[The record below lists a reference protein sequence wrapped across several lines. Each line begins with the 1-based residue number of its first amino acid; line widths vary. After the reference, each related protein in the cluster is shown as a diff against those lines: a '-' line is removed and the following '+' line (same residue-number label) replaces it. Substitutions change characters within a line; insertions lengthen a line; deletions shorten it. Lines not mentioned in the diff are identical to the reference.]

1 MTPLKFSILLLAAT
15 ISSIS
20 LGGESKTD
28 DSKTPQVAG
37 SSFYQDKERGWF
49 WYEDPPP
56 ETEPEKVEPTPAPKP
71 SQPVEKKEVPET
83 SVPELPPTGSVA
95 WIREMLPKLRDAAM
109 DNPTKENVGAYFWAQ
124 RIMLDKAE
132 RFSRHSV
139 DVIRNDPFLDEDMRY
154 PASNAASDAL
164 ATAAG
169 KQKETLLKMIA
180 GSSALMFFYNGND
193 CILCEQALAAVS
205 ALEFRYGFT
214 VMPVSMDG
222 APLPGGKYPN
232 TQYDTGLA
240 EQLGIITSPALA
252 LVIPPNDV
260 KIVSFSTVSMETA
273 TTRILMAAH
282 EAGLISAQEYN
293 ATSRLNTMGLID
305 ATKLADAPP
314 DATKNPNEFVNR
326 LREEARRAFQKD
338 NGGEQ

>member
-1 MTPLKFSILLLAAT
+1 MTPLKFPILLLAAALCST
-15 ISSIS
+15 S
-20 LGGESKTD
+20 LAGETQPAE
-28 DSKTPQVAG
+28 SKTPQVAG

-49 WYEDPPP
+49 WYEEPAPEKEPEELKPPVVP
-56 ETEPEKVEPTPAPKP
+56 MAPPAAETEISGPPA
-71 SQPVEKKEVPET
+71 
-83 SVPELPPTGSVA
+83 PELPPTGSVA

-109 DNPTKENVGAYFWAQ
+109 DNPTKENVSAYFWAN
-124 RIMLDKAE
+124 RIMMDKAE
-132 RFSRHSV
+132 RFSRRSA
-139 DVIRNDPFLDEDMRY
+139 DVIRNDPLLDEDMRY

-169 KQKETLLKMIA
+169 KQKETLLKQIA
-180 GSSALMFFYNGND
+180 GSSALMFFYSGND

-252 LVIPPNDV
+252 LVVPPNDV

-273 TTRILMAAH
+273 TTRILIAAN
-282 EAGLISAQEYN
+282 EAGLISDQEYN

-314 DATKNPNEFVNR
+314 DATNDPNKFVNR
-326 LREEARRAFQKD
+326 MREEARRAFQKD
-338 NGGEQ
+338 NGGGQ

>member
-1 MTPLKFSILLLAAT
+1 MTPLKFPILLIAAA
-15 ISSIS
+15 INSIS
-20 LGGESKTD
+20 LAGEIKPAES
-28 DSKTPQVAG
+28 STPQVAG

-56 ETEPEKVEPTPAPKP
+56 EQEPEKIEPTPAPVAP
-71 SQPVEKKEVPET
+71 PPAEKESAEPAA
-83 SVPELPPTGSVA
+83 PELPPTGSVA

-132 RFSRHSV
+132 LFSRHSV

-154 PASNAASDAL
+154 PASNSASDAL

-180 GSSALMFFYNGND
+180 GSSALVFFYNGND

-240 EQLGIITSPALA
+240 EQLGIIASPALA

-282 EAGLISAQEYN
+282 EAGLISDSEYN

-305 ATKLADAPP
+305 ATKLSDTPP

-326 LREEARRAFQKD
+326 MREEARRAFQKD
-338 NGGEQ
+338 NGGGQ

>member
-1 MTPLKFSILLLAAT
+1 MTPHKFPILLLAAAL
-15 ISSIS
+15 SSAS
-20 LGGESKTD
+20 LAGQTQPAEP
-28 DSKTPQVAG
+28 KTPQVAG

-49 WYEDPPP
+49 WYEEPPP
-56 ETEPEKVEPTPAPKP
+56 EKEPEELKPPVVPMVPPPA
-71 SQPVEKKEVPET
+71 EKEISAPLA
-83 SVPELPPTGSVA
+83 PELPPTGSVA

-109 DNPTKENVGAYFWAQ
+109 DNPTKENVSAYFWAN
-124 RIMLDKAE
+124 RIMMDKAE
-132 RFSRHSV
+132 RFSRRSA
-139 DVIRNDPFLDEDMRY
+139 DVIRNDPLLDEDMRY

-169 KQKETLLKMIA
+169 KQKETLLKQIA
-180 GSSALMFFYNGND
+180 GSSALMFFYSGNE

-252 LVIPPNDV
+252 LVVPPNDV

-273 TTRILMAAH
+273 TTRILIAAN
-282 EAGLISAQEYN
+282 EAGLISDQEYN

-314 DATKNPNEFVNR
+314 DATNNPDKFVNR
-326 LREEARRAFQKD
+326 MREEARRAFKKE
-338 NGGEQ
+338 NGGGQ